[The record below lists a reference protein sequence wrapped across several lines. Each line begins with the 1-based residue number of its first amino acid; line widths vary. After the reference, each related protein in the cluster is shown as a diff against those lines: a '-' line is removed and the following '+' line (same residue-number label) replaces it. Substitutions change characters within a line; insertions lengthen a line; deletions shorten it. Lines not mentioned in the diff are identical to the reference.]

1 MIKINIVNILPIS
14 VMTLT
19 IPILVDLGDSYSR
32 KSSRRCYIP
41 EFYPNCK
48 P

>member
-1 MIKINIVNILPIS
+1 MKINIVNILPIS

-19 IPILVDLGDSYSR
+19 IPILVDLWDSYSR
-32 KSSRRCYIP
+32 KLSRRCYNL

>member
-1 MIKINIVNILPIS
+1 MKINIVNILPIS

-19 IPILVDLGDSYSR
+19 IPILVDLRDSCSR
-32 KSSRRCYIP
+32 KSSRRCYIL